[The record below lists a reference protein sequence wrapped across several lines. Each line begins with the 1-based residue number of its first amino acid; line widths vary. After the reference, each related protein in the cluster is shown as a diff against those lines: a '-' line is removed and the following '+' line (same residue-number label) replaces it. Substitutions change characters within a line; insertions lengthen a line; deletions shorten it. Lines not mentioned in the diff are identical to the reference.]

1 MRKLTRLLF
10 TMAFLLSLSGTAFS
24 QLTRLWGY
32 AQQGAA
38 AVTVNGISAVIS
50 QGTSN
55 VTLASYPNATVTIYA
70 AGGAILPGRWVFS
83 DSSGTIKGNPFTAD
97 ANAYWFCYL
106 VAGTYDVR
114 FSGTGITVPFTNGGI
129 TVGAS
134 GGGGSMVYPDSGI
147 PVSVG
152 VAGPWGASLVPTLN
166 TVLWG
171 DGTVWA
177 ATADPTISAANMT
190 NFPTLNQSTSGNA
203 DTATYATTA
212 GSAAGAGTVTGLSIT
227 PGQTLTV
234 TTTGTLGTAAYKDL
248 SYFDAAGSVTPTSLG
263 LVIGTN
269 VQAYNANL
277 TAIDQA
283 LTTASSPN
291 FNTVT
296 AALTGH
302 ASLDLPL
309 AGGTMTGGLNVVG
322 ADGAMVTRFDG
333 ASNQLGII
341 PYLNSTY
348 GAYLVSRNAA
358 DTYKPMSFDASAF
371 YFGTGNVGIGTPGPT
386 HKLEVIGDAYPL
398 YNKTTTSGTY
408 ISGFWDNQV
417 NQTYIGTEATTPAGV
432 YTGSLAD
439 ASFVGAGA
447 AYPLQFFT
455 DAAARMTI
463 LSGGNVGF
471 RTLTPR
477 STADIKGDLT
487 IENSTDSSY
496 VAFTVASGTS
506 SKTYTWPSA
515 DGLNTY
521 VLSTDGAGHLFF
533 TAPGGGGGT
542 GILSFNGSV
551 ITAQT
556 LVGDGGLISVSNS
569 GTGNYIHTVSFNPSA
584 VFNLGA
590 SAGTTGK
597 LTLTGVTSGVVGL
610 TVASTAGTWTFKLP
624 ASGGT
629 AAYPLITDGSG
640 NSSWSL
646 LTVPGGGTGLATITT
661 NGILYGNGT
670 SAIGMTAAG
679 TTGQHLTNSS
689 GVPAWTTATFPA
701 TATGTG
707 TLLRANGTNWVATT
721 ATYPTTTTAY
731 QILYSSGTSVVGEI
745 ANNTTV
751 PHNVFLAQTEVVG
764 VASPPAYFDLLG
776 TANTWTAAQTITTLN
791 LTGTSNQIVLQSGQ
805 TYTGTLTWP
814 TLTVNRSVKFPD
826 MGGSVVLSPTAG
838 PVSFTGPA
846 AARAFVLPD
855 AAGYIMA
862 PATAGT
868 TGQALISS
876 ASSAPTWYA
885 PTATQVLFAGV
896 SGILASSANMTFVSP
911 NLSLGASGTAGG
923 LVLWDSGTHHTTIG
937 VATMTV
943 DSTLTLPASGI
954 LLTTTGNGASLTN
967 TSLTA
972 TYIPVAG
979 TSGTLANSGLTW
991 GSNKLTNTGDFV
1003 TKGPWLDVRA
1013 YGAVCDGTSHPL
1025 SAFYGTLGAAQV
1037 VYPFVTSLTQNID
1050 YAAIQAATNAAEAM
1064 TYHGY
1069 VLFPAVGC
1077 ASNSTILITSGVEW
1091 GGIGH
1096 RDPDGLDAGG
1106 SALIWTGS
1114 NGGTMVTVATGGNS
1128 MIANVTFHDIS
1139 FEAAGPSTTA
1149 GTVLELI
1156 ATDGVEIRNASIR
1169 DFTIYGI
1176 HLEGITLEGLN
1187 TGLGTRYLRV
1197 LNTNI
1202 QVNHFGTGL
1211 TSGINSSVTTIPV
1224 TATTG
1229 VLGNAFLYI
1238 GSEMIVCTTAGSSSF
1253 SGCTRGAGGSTAA
1266 THTNGSNV
1274 LYEYAYATPISMDDG
1289 ETNWN
1294 VCHTSFENIETGS
1307 AGINPAIQVRGDNN
1321 AFINVRNYTPGN
1333 VANTID
1339 IGGTCSNGANYLYHI
1354 QGGISVHDHSWGNL
1368 CFGYGEDNSEPEPT
1382 IEAGSELTYFA
1393 ANEAGTF
1400 KLVGT
1405 GVRGVD
1411 QSFMAIR
1418 NNSTTF
1424 TSNYP
1429 CIVSGSPTCGVQG
1442 LLIDMG
1448 GLTNAPA
1455 DLLGIRYG
1463 NASLFRVIS
1472 SGGVVVGTPSGGD
1485 KGAGTINAT
1494 SLYINGAPTSY
1505 LYSPIAGSSSIV
1517 TTGTITTGSWA
1528 GTVIPRAYGG
1538 TGSTNGSINGTG
1550 TMLFQT
1556 LSAGD
1561 IQLQPYNSGY
1571 AVWIE
1576 GGSPIAFSGSSG
1588 GRAYL
1593 AGPTSG
1599 GGAQLYLPGVDGT
1612 AGQVLSWNAG
1622 GIMSWISNTPL
1633 EYTQALEAR
1642 IATLEAQISQL
1653 TGVRK

>member
-1 MRKLTRLLF
+1 
-10 TMAFLLSLSGTAFS
+10 MAFLLSLSGTAFS

-134 GGGGSMVYPDSGI
+134 GGGGSMVYPDAGI

-171 DGTVWA
+171 NGTVWA

-212 GSAAGAGTVTGLSIT
+212 GSAAEAGTVTGLSIT

-269 VQAYNANL
+269 VQAYSANLATWAGLASGNASTVTTVSAANLDNVFTSISAGFLRKTGAATYAELADGTTAGWLYNNGSGGFSFTTPTYTQVGAQAYNANL

-408 ISGFWDNQV
+408 IGGFWDNQV

-506 SKTYTWPSA
+506 SKTYTWPSV

-542 GILSFNGSV
+542 GINSFNGSV

-569 GTGNYIHTVSFNPSA
+569 GTGNYIHTVSFNSSA

-590 SAGTTGK
+590 SPGTTGK

-610 TVASTAGTWTFKLP
+610 TVADTAGTWTFKLP

-689 GVPAWTTATFPA
+689 GVPAWTTAT
-701 TATGTG
+701 
-707 TLLRANGTNWVATT
+707 
-721 ATYPTTTTAY
+721 YPTTTTAY
-731 QILYSSGTSVVGEI
+731 RILYSSGTSVVGEI

-791 LTGTSNQIVLQSGQ
+791 LTGTSNQ
-805 TYTGTLTWP
+805 
-814 TLTVNRSVKFPD
+814 
-826 MGGSVVLSPTAG
+826 
-838 PVSFTGPA
+838 
-846 AARAFVLPD
+846 
-855 AAGYIMA
+855 
-862 PATAGT
+862 
-868 TGQALISS
+868 
-876 ASSAPTWYA
+876 
-885 PTATQVLFAGV
+885 
-896 SGILASSANMTFVSP
+896 
-911 NLSLGASGTAGG
+911 LSLGASGTAGG

-1003 TKGPWLDVRA
+1003 TNGPWIDVRNW
-1013 YGAVCDGTSHPL
+1013 GAKCDGTTDD
-1025 SAFYGTLGAAQV
+1025 A
-1037 VYPFVTSLTQNID
+1037 
-1050 YAAIQAATNAAEAM
+1050 AAIQAAINAAEGTTKGAWNAS
-1064 TYHGY
+1064 TNSPTLADGTGTWGDVYTVSVSGTQFGRSFTINQFARY
-1069 VLFPAVGC
+1069 NGSTWQPVLAVYPGAVQLPTGAC
-1077 ASNSTILITSGVEW
+1077 
-1091 GGIGH
+1091 GIGSTVVIH
-1096 RDPDGLDAGG
+1096 TGITFKGMGKSAPYFPYDTSNATG
-1106 SALIWTGS
+1106 SYLIWVGS
-1114 NGGTMVTVATGGNS
+1114 SSGTMLKVESQATIIYEGGNHT
-1128 MIANVTFHDIS
+1128 NPPTYVGGFHLS
-1139 FEAAGPSTTA
+1139 GF
-1149 GTVLELI
+1149 
-1156 ATDGVEIRNASIR
+1156 
-1169 DFTIYGI
+1169 
-1176 HLEGITLEGLN
+1176 TLEGSNPVQPSYPAARGLEVHGAEQYEIYDVSIQDYSSVGIYM
-1187 TGLGTRYLRV
+1187 TGTDTGSVPTSTGTRQGQLKRLAVGSHTGSTQALVEYTNGNFIEHN
-1197 LNTNI
+1197 NTVFSDI
-1202 QVNHFGTGL
+1202 YFWFDGTGPGVVIGGD
-1211 TSGINSSVTTIPV
+1211 SQSFYDINFYYG
-1224 TATTG
+1224 TASPSC
-1229 VLGNAFLYI
+1229 F
-1238 GSEMIVCTTAGSSSF
+1238 
-1253 SGCTRGAGGSTAA
+1253 
-1266 THTNGSNV
+1266 
-1274 LYEYAYATPISMDDG
+1274 
-1289 ETNWN
+1289 
-1294 VCHTSFENIETGS
+1294 
-1307 AGINPAIQVRGDNN
+1307 NPP
-1321 AFINVRNYTPGN
+1321 YSCYS
-1333 VANTID
+1333 ID
-1339 IGGTCSNGANYLYHI
+1339 IGATNYWGAN
-1354 QGGISVHDHSWGNL
+1354 GGHQFNRL
-1368 CFGYGEDNSEPEPT
+1368 L
-1382 IEAGSELTYFA
+1382 AGRA
-1393 ANEAGTF
+1393 
-1400 KLVGT
+1400 
-1405 GVRGVD
+1405 
-1411 QSFMAIR
+1411 
-1418 NNSTTF
+1418 
-1424 TSNYP
+1424 SNDTNMP
-1429 CIVSGSPTCGVQG
+1429 GSPTVTGGVYVHSSSLANSCYGYHQGDFERDPVITGGSEFSYTTTSGADTFLKIYGASYPRYTWTPMMLISNSGFTSTYKSDSPGTNG
-1442 LLIDMG
+1442 LLIDMS
-1448 GLTNAPA
+1448 GLTFA
-1455 DLLGIRYG
+1455 DSNLLRVKYS
-1463 NASLFRVIS
+1463 NQNLFSVSASGR
-1472 SGGVVVGTPSGGD
+1472 VVVGAATGGD
-1485 KGAGTINAT
+1485 TGAGTINAAGNIYVNAVARAAAGANTDIT
-1494 SLYINGAPTSY
+1494 SLALTS
-1505 LYSPIAGSSSIV
+1505 L
-1517 TTGTITTGSWA
+1517 TISNPLA
-1528 GTVIPRAYGG
+1528 VAYGG
-1538 TGSTNGSINGTG
+1538 TGTSNGNITGTG
-1550 TMLFQT
+1550 DLTFT
-1556 LSAGD
+1556 AGIGSGSQGNIFLVPTD
-1561 IQLQPYNSGY
+1561 SNHGVFIQNGAPLVMRNAGNTGYVAFHSVVTSGQNIAFNWPTTTGTDTY
-1571 AVWIE
+1571 ALVTDA
-1576 GGSPIAFSGSSG
+1576 GSPAN
-1588 GRAYL
+1588 
-1593 AGPTSG
+1593 
-1599 GGAQLYLPGVDGT
+1599 
-1612 AGQVLSWNAG
+1612 LSWAPNV
-1622 GIMSWISNTPL
+1622 SL
-1633 EYTQALEAR
+1633 EYVQSLEAR